1 MAFVRKK
8 NKTFK
13 WPVEVKEPS
22 SDRPGEFE
30 TSEFVAIF
38 KRVKMSELEKMGDA
52 TGLPFLEKILVGWEG
67 IEEDGE
73 PLASQKSYS
82 KSLATM
88 LIGSSQSSM
97 LTPTLTRRV
106 KRETKGRCGLL
117 GFWRQAGRGQDP
129 RRCCSVWNK
138 AAGTQA

>member
-8 NKTFK
+8 NKNFK

-22 SDRPGEFE
+22 SDRPGEFD

-73 PLASQKSYS
+73 PLAFSKELLKEFADDVDWLKSVLNAYTSTYS
-82 KSLATM
+82 EA
-88 LIGSSQSSM
+88 
-97 LTPTLTRRV
+97 
-106 KRETKGRCGLL
+106 ETG
-117 GFWRQAGRGQDP
+117 
-129 RRCCSVWNK
+129 N
-138 AAGTQA
+138 

>member
-38 KRVKMSELEKMGDA
+38 KRVKMSELKKMVDV
-52 TGLPFLEKILVGWEG
+52 TGMPFLEKILVCWEG

-73 PLASQKSYS
+73 PLAFSKDLLKEFGDDVDWLKSVLNAYTNTYS
-82 KSLATM
+82 E
-88 LIGSSQSSM
+88 G
-97 LTPTLTRRV
+97 
-106 KRETKGRCGLL
+106 E
-117 GFWRQAGRGQDP
+117 AG
-129 RRCCSVWNK
+129 N
-138 AAGTQA
+138 